1 MQRRSNSVF
10 VGVGTSLVLGLRSGK
25 MMMFARDLESC
36 YSFASQSM
44 RFREGDEAANIHHY
58 TSAVT
63 SCLKAQRW
71 KEAVELL
78 DRMEVGP
85 METFGTLYMPDELM
99 RSSRRP

>member
-1 MQRRSNSVF
+1 MI
-10 VGVGTSLVLGLRSGK
+10 
-25 MMMFARDLESC
+25 FARDLESC
-36 YSFASQSM
+36 DRFASQSM

-78 DRMEVGP
+78 DRMEVGS
-85 METFGTLYMPDELM
+85 MGTFGALDSPDELM
-99 RSSRRP
+99 QLSCRP